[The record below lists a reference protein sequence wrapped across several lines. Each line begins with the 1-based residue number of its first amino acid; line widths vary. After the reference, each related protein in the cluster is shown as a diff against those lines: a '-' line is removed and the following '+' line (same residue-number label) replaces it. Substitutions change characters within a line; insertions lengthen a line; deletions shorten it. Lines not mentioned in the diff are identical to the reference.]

1 MGKMPRPNE
10 ALKDFFKDNE
20 IYADIF
26 NAAFFNGKQYFIGDE
41 LFEGDTTFDNSIK
54 VDRQVIKLKRIR
66 DIVRIS
72 KSGVCFVILCLEEQD
87 KINYTQPLREMLYD
101 SLGYLEQ
108 VKSAVV
114 SEEKTKWT
122 ADEYLSKLPKEYKLM
137 PIISLVLYTGE
148 EPWDGPKCLHD
159 MLDIDETL
167 KKIVPDYAMFL
178 IDLGH
183 DTRYNFK
190 NRKLRELSEI
200 LNVLYSG
207 TDSDK
212 EVGRDML
219 SLAGILAN
227 DLKLYTAAN
236 EGADKGRTEKMCR
249 ILDERDRKNEE
260 LGKAKG
266 IAIGEAKGIAIGEA
280 KGIAMML
287 IRRLNKVGEVDATLQ
302 EKIMGVSDTEVLI
315 KWFDDVDNYTSI
327 QEFVR
332 EMEND

>member
-1 MGKMPRPNE
+1 M
-10 ALKDFFKDNE
+10 
-20 IYADIF
+20 
-26 NAAFFNGKQYFIGDE
+26 Q
-41 LFEGDTTFDNSIK
+41 
-54 VDRQVIKLKRIR
+54 
-66 DIVRIS
+66 
-72 KSGVCFVILCLEEQD
+72 
-87 KINYTQPLREMLYD
+87 
-101 SLGYLEQ
+101 
-108 VKSAVV
+108 
-114 SEEKTKWT
+114 
-122 ADEYLSKLPKEYKLM
+122 
-137 PIISLVLYTGE
+137 
-148 EPWDGPKCLHD
+148 
-159 MLDIDETL
+159 
-167 KKIVPDYAMFL
+167 MFL

-332 EMEND
+332 EMENR

>member
-1 MGKMPRPNE
+1 MGKMPKPNE
-10 ALKDFFKDNE
+10 ALKDFFKDND
-20 IYADIF
+20 IYADVF
-26 NAAFFNGKQYFIGDE
+26 NAAFFDGKQYFKGDD
-41 LFEGDTTFDNSIK
+41 LSEGDTTFENSIE
-54 VDRQVIKLKRIR
+54 VGRQVIKIKRIR

-72 KSGVCFVILCLEEQD
+72 KTGICFVILCLEEQD
-87 KINYTQPLREMLYD
+87 KINYTQPLREMIYD

-114 SEEKTKWT
+114 SEDKTKWT
-122 ADEYLSKLPKEYKLM
+122 ADEYLSKIPKEYRLM

-159 MLDIDETL
+159 MLNIDEYL
-167 KKIVPDYAMFL
+167 KKIVPDYSMFL

-200 LNVLYSG
+200 LSSLYLG
-207 TDSDK
+207 TDSNK
-212 EVGRDML
+212 EVGMDML
-219 SLAGILAN
+219 SMAGILTN
-227 DLKLYTAAN
+227 DLKLYNAAN
-236 EGADKGRTEKMCR
+236 EGADKGRREKMCR

-260 LGKAKG
+260 
-266 IAIGEAKGIAIGEA
+266 KGIAIGEA

-315 KWFDDVDNYTSI
+315 KWFDDVDKYTSI
-327 QEFVR
+327 QDFVQD
-332 EMEND
+332 MENA